1 MQKLGETEGPVSPVT
16 DGVFEGPASRDEAIT
31 RDEIFEVLSNARRR
45 CIVHYLKTHADRTV
59 ELCEIVDYVAA
70 WEADTSIDK
79 LDSDRRKSVY
89 SAVRQ
94 THLPKL
100 EDAGLIEYDHRRGD
114 VELTD
119 DLQEVQLYL
128 EYVPGS
134 DIPWSEYYL
143 GLSVVAAALVVVSW
157 LGIYPFGAIP
167 GFVVAF
173 ALAGVFGLSAV
184 VQMRNA
190 WKHQIG
196 TGKYELDEDP

>member
-1 MQKLGETEGPVSPVT
+1 MQNLGETEGRVAPAGEPLT
-16 DGVFEGPASRDEAIT
+16 DSTADRGAEIS

-45 CIVHYLKTHADRTV
+45 CIVHYLKNHGERRV

-100 EDAGLIEYDHRRGD
+100 EDAGLIEYDHMRGD

-119 DLQEVQLYL
+119 GLQEVQLYL
-128 EYVPGS
+128 EYVPGHG
-134 DIPWSEYYL
+134 IPWSEYYL
-143 GLSVVAAALVVVSW
+143 GLSVVSVALVVVTW
-157 LGIYPFGAIP
+157 LDIYPFGAIP
-167 GFVVAF
+167 GIVLAF
-173 ALAGVFGLSAV
+173 ALAGAFGVSAV
-184 VQMRNA
+184 VQLQEA
-190 WKHQIG
+190 WNHQIG
-196 TGKYELDEDP
+196 TAEYELDD